1 MSNCKDKNINT
12 DSVTDEQLMAYAD
25 NELSD
30 IELIKTIKNSPELQK
45 RLAPFVETAILMK
58 EMKSEITEQEIADD
72 LDWLLRQK
80 NSRPN
85 IDRETSKTSRKNL
98 NLLSILGQQVS
109 QPIFM
114 VAASMLIV
122 FGIFINVQTTIPEWQ
137 QRYSSLGY
145 DPDNISAETWFSS
158 DENISSYYFNE
169 SIINTENITTEVT
182 NSKSD
187 TEKPDVLN
195 NQNELETYFT
205 NHNLIMDTAV
215 FRGVLSDMTDNNQS
229 RAQITIYEN
238 KMIEV
243 RLLGMDM
250 SMENCILGELSHG
263 DENKKNHF
271 INQKFFHYCAYNFDN
286 PIQLI
291 P

>member
-1 MSNCKDKNINT
+1 M
-12 DSVTDEQLMAYAD
+12 L
-25 NELSD
+25 
-30 IELIKTIKNSPELQK
+30 
-45 RLAPFVETAILMK
+45 
-58 EMKSEITEQEIADD
+58 
-72 LDWLLRQK
+72 
-80 NSRPN
+80 
-85 IDRETSKTSRKNL
+85 
-98 NLLSILGQQVS
+98 
-109 QPIFM
+109 
-114 VAASMLIV
+114 AASMLIV
-122 FGIFINVQTTIPEWQ
+122 FGIFINMQTTIPEWQ

-215 FRGVLSDMTDNNQS
+215 LRGVLSDMADNNQS

-243 RLLGMDM
+243 RLLGMDI

>member
-1 MSNCKDKNINT
+1 MSNSKDKDINT

-30 IELIKTIKNSPELQK
+30 VELIKTIKNSPELQK
-45 RLAPFVETAILMK
+45 RLTPFVETSILMK

-80 NSRPN
+80 KFTPN

-109 QPIFM
+109 HPIFM
-114 VAASMLIV
+114 VTASMLIV
-122 FGIFINVQTTIPEWQ
+122 FGIFINMQTTIPEWQ
-137 QRYSSLGY
+137 HRYSSLGY
-145 DPDNISAETWFSS
+145 NTGNISTEAWFSS
-158 DENISSYYFNE
+158 DKNISSYYFNE
-169 SIINTENITTEVT
+169 SIINTENVTTEVT
-182 NSKSD
+182 NFKSD
-187 TEKPDVLN
+187 TEKPDVLD
-195 NQNELETYFT
+195 NQNELEAYFA
-205 NHNLIMDTAV
+205 NHNLILDAAV
-215 FRGVLSDMTDNNQS
+215 FRGVLSEMTDNNQS

-238 KMIEV
+238 KTIEV
-243 RLLGMDM
+243 RLIGMDM

-263 DENKKNHF
+263 DENKRNQF

>member
-1 MSNCKDKNINT
+1 MSNSKDKDINT

-30 IELIKTIKNSPELQK
+30 VELIKTIKNSPELQK
-45 RLAPFVETAILMK
+45 RLTPFVETAFLMK
-58 EMKSEITEQEIADD
+58 EMKSEITEKEIADD

-80 NSRPN
+80 KFAPN
-85 IDRETSKTSRKNL
+85 IARETSKASRKNL
-98 NLLSILGQQVS
+98 NLFSILGQQVS

-114 VAASMLIV
+114 LAASMLIV
-122 FGIFINVQTTIPEWQ
+122 FGIFINMQTTIPEWQ

-182 NSKSD
+182 NLKSN
-187 TEKPDVLN
+187 TEKPDALN
-195 NQNELETYFT
+195 NQKELEAYFA

-215 FRGVLSDMTDNNQS
+215 FRGVLSEMTDNNQS
-229 RAQITIYEN
+229 RARITIYEN

>member
-1 MSNCKDKNINT
+1 MSNSKDKDINT

-30 IELIKTIKNSPELQK
+30 VELIKTIKNSSELQK

-80 NSRPN
+80 KFTPI
-85 IDRETSKTSRKNL
+85 IDREASKTSRKNL
-98 NLLSILGQQVS
+98 NLLSILGQQVT

-114 VAASMLIV
+114 LAASMLIV
-122 FGIFINVQTTIPEWQ
+122 FGIFINMQTTIPEWQ

-145 DPDNISAETWFSS
+145 DPENISTETWFSS

-169 SIINTENITTEVT
+169 SIINNENITTEIT
-182 NSKSD
+182 NLKSD
-187 TEKPDVLN
+187 TEKPDALN
-195 NQNELETYFT
+195 NQQELETYFA

-215 FRGVLSDMTDNNQS
+215 FRGVLSDMVGNNQS
-229 RAQITIYEN
+229 RARLTIYEN

-243 RLLGMDM
+243 RLIGMDM

-286 PIQLI
+286 PIQLLL
-291 P
+291 

>member
-1 MSNCKDKNINT
+1 M
-12 DSVTDEQLMAYAD
+12 L
-25 NELSD
+25 
-30 IELIKTIKNSPELQK
+30 
-45 RLAPFVETAILMK
+45 
-58 EMKSEITEQEIADD
+58 
-72 LDWLLRQK
+72 
-80 NSRPN
+80 
-85 IDRETSKTSRKNL
+85 
-98 NLLSILGQQVS
+98 
-109 QPIFM
+109 
-114 VAASMLIV
+114 AASMFIV
-122 FGIFINVQTTIPEWQ
+122 FGIFINMQTRIPEWKH
-137 QRYSSLGY
+137 RYSSLGY
-145 DPDNISAETWFSS
+145 DTDNISAETWFSS
-158 DENISSYYFNE
+158 DENITSYYFNE

-182 NSKSD
+182 NFKSD
-187 TEKPDVLN
+187 TEKPDVLD
-195 NQNELETYFT
+195 NQNELEAYFT

-215 FRGVLSDMTDNNQS
+215 FRGVLSDMADNNQS
-229 RAQITIYEN
+229 RARITIYEN

>member
-1 MSNCKDKNINT
+1 MSNSKDKDINT

-58 EMKSEITEQEIADD
+58 EMKSEITEKEIADD

-80 NSRPN
+80 KSTPN

-98 NLLSILGQQVS
+98 NLLSILGQQVT

-114 VAASMLIV
+114 LAASMFIV
-122 FGIFINVQTTIPEWQ
+122 FGIFINMQTTIPEWQ

-182 NSKSD
+182 NLNSD
-187 TEKPDVLN
+187 IEKPGALN
-195 NQNELETYFT
+195 NQKELEVYFA

-215 FRGVLSDMTDNNQS
+215 FRGVLSDMADNNQS
-229 RAQITIYEN
+229 RAKITIYEN

-243 RLLGMDM
+243 RLLGMDI

-263 DENKKNHF
+263 DENKKNYF

>member
-1 MSNCKDKNINT
+1 MSNSKDKDINT

-30 IELIKTIKNSPELQK
+30 VELIKTIKNSPELQK
-45 RLAPFVETAILMK
+45 RLTPFVETAFLMK
-58 EMKSEITEQEIADD
+58 EMKSEITEKEIADD

-80 NSRPN
+80 KSTPN

-98 NLLSILGQQVS
+98 NLLSILGQQVT

-114 VAASMLIV
+114 LAASMLIV
-122 FGIFINVQTTIPEWQ
+122 FGIFINMQTTIPEWQ

-158 DENISSYYFNE
+158 DKNISSYYFNE
-169 SIINTENITTEVT
+169 SIINNENITTEVT
-182 NSKSD
+182 NLKSD
-187 TEKPDVLN
+187 TEKPNALN
-195 NQNELETYFT
+195 NQNELEVYFA

>member
-1 MSNCKDKNINT
+1 MSNSKDKDINT

-30 IELIKTIKNSPELQK
+30 VELIKVIKNSPELQK
-45 RLAPFVETAILMK
+45 RLTPFVETAILMK

-72 LDWLLRQK
+72 LDWLLTQK
-80 NSRPN
+80 KSGPN
-85 IDRETSKTSRKNL
+85 IDREASKTSSKNL
-98 NLLSILGQQVS
+98 NLLSILGQQVT

-114 VAASMLIV
+114 LAASMFIV
-122 FGIFINVQTTIPEWQ
+122 FGIFINMQTTIPEWQ

-158 DENISSYYFNE
+158 DKNISSYYFNE
-169 SIINTENITTEVT
+169 SIINNENITTEVT
-182 NSKSD
+182 NLKSD
-187 TEKPDVLN
+187 TEKPDVLD
-195 NQNELETYFT
+195 NQNELEVYFT
-205 NHNLIMDTAV
+205 NHNLIMDTAG
-215 FRGVLSDMTDNNQS
+215 FIGVLSDMTDNNQS

-243 RLLGMDM
+243 RLIGMDM

-263 DENKKNHF
+263 DENKKIHF

>member
-1 MSNCKDKNINT
+1 MSNSKDKDTNT

-30 IELIKTIKNSPELQK
+30 IELIKTIKNSSELQK
-45 RLAPFVETAILMK
+45 RLTPFVETAFLMK
-58 EMKSEITEQEIADD
+58 EMKSEITEKEIADD

-80 NSRPN
+80 KSTPN

-98 NLLSILGQQVS
+98 NLLSILGQQVT

-114 VAASMLIV
+114 LAASMLIV
-122 FGIFINVQTTIPEWQ
+122 FGIFINMQTTIPEWQ
-137 QRYSSLGY
+137 HRYSSLGY

-182 NSKSD
+182 NLKSD
-187 TEKPDVLN
+187 TEKPDALN
-195 NQNELETYFT
+195 NQKELETYFA

-215 FRGVLSDMTDNNQS
+215 FRGVLSEMTDNNQS
-229 RAQITIYEN
+229 RARITIYEN
-238 KMIEV
+238 KTIEV

-271 INQKFFHYCAYNFDN
+271 INQKFFHYCAYSFDN

>member
-1 MSNCKDKNINT
+1 MSNSKDKDINT

-30 IELIKTIKNSPELQK
+30 VELIKTIKNSPELQK
-45 RLAPFVETAILMK
+45 RLAPFVETAFLMK
-58 EMKSEITEQEIADD
+58 EMKSEITKEEIADD

-80 NSRPN
+80 KSTPN
-85 IDRETSKTSRKNL
+85 IDREASKTSRKNL
-98 NLLSILGQQVS
+98 NLLSIIGQQVS

-114 VAASMLIV
+114 LAASMLIV
-122 FGIFINVQTTIPEWQ
+122 FGIFINMQTTIPEWQ

-215 FRGVLSDMTDNNQS
+215 LRGVLSDMADNNQS

-243 RLLGMDM
+243 RLLGMDI

>member
-1 MSNCKDKNINT
+1 MSNSKDKDINT

-45 RLAPFVETAILMK
+45 RLTPFVETASLMK
-58 EMKSEITEQEIADD
+58 EMKSEITEKEIADD

-80 NSRPN
+80 KSTPN

-98 NLLSILGQQVS
+98 NLLSILGQQVT

-114 VAASMLIV
+114 LAASMLIV
-122 FGIFINVQTTIPEWQ
+122 FGIFINMQTTIPEWQ

-145 DPDNISAETWFSS
+145 NPDNISRETWLSS
-158 DENISSYYFNE
+158 YKNISSYYFNE
-169 SIINTENITTEVT
+169 SIINNENITTEVK

-187 TEKPDVLN
+187 TEKPDALN

-215 FRGVLSDMTDNNQS
+215 FRGVLSDMADNNQS
-229 RAQITIYEN
+229 RARITIYEN
-238 KMIEV
+238 KMLEV
-243 RLLGMDM
+243 RLLGMDI

>member
-1 MSNCKDKNINT
+1 MSNSKDKDINT

-30 IELIKTIKNSPELQK
+30 VELIKTIKNSPELQK
-45 RLAPFVETAILMK
+45 RLTPFVETAILMK
-58 EMKSEITEQEIADD
+58 EIKSEITEQEIADD

-80 NSRPN
+80 KFTPN
-85 IDRETSKTSRKNL
+85 IAREASKTSRKNL

-114 VAASMLIV
+114 LAASMLIV
-122 FGIFINVQTTIPEWQ
+122 FGIFINMQTTIPEWQ
-137 QRYSSLGY
+137 HRYSSLGY
-145 DPDNISAETWFSS
+145 DPDNISTETWFSS
-158 DENISSYYFNE
+158 DKNISSYYFNE

-182 NSKSD
+182 NLKSD
-187 TEKPDVLN
+187 TEKPDGLN
-195 NQNELETYFT
+195 NQNELEAYFT
-205 NHNLIMDTAV
+205 DQNLIMDIAV
-215 FRGVLSDMTDNNQS
+215 FRGVLRDMTDNNQS

>member
-1 MSNCKDKNINT
+1 MSNSKDKDINT

-30 IELIKTIKNSPELQK
+30 VELIKTIKNSPELQK

-80 NSRPN
+80 KSTPN
-85 IDRETSKTSRKNL
+85 IDREASKTSRKNL

-114 VAASMLIV
+114 LAASMLIV
-122 FGIFINVQTTIPEWQ
+122 FGIFINMQTTIPEWQ

-169 SIINTENITTEVT
+169 SIINNENITTEVT
-182 NSKSD
+182 NLKSD
-187 TEKPDVLN
+187 TEKPDVLD
-195 NQNELETYFT
+195 NQNELEAYFT
-205 NHNLIMDTAV
+205 NHNLIMDTAG
-215 FRGVLSDMTDNNQS
+215 FIGVLSDMTDNNQS

>member
-1 MSNCKDKNINT
+1 MSNSKDKDINT

-30 IELIKTIKNSPELQK
+30 VELIKTIKNSPELQK
-45 RLAPFVETAILMK
+45 RLAPFVETAVLMK
-58 EMKSEITEQEIADD
+58 EIKSEITEQEIADD

-80 NSRPN
+80 KSTPN
-85 IDRETSKTSRKNL
+85 IDREASKTSRKNL
-98 NLLSILGQQVS
+98 NLLSILGQQVT

-114 VAASMLIV
+114 LAASMLIV
-122 FGIFINVQTTIPEWQ
+122 FGIFINMQTTFTEWQ
-137 QRYSSLGY
+137 HRYSSLGY

-182 NSKSD
+182 NLNGD

-195 NQNELETYFT
+195 NQNEIEAYFT

-215 FRGVLSDMTDNNQS
+215 FRGVLSDMADNDQS

-243 RLLGMDM
+243 RLLGMDIT
-250 SMENCILGELSHG
+250 MENCILGELSHG
-263 DENKKNHF
+263 NENKKNHF

>member
-1 MSNCKDKNINT
+1 MSNSKDKDINT

-30 IELIKTIKNSPELQK
+30 VELMKAIKDSPELQK
-45 RLAPFVETAILMK
+45 RLIPFVETAMLMK
-58 EMKSEITEQEIADD
+58 EMKSEITEKEIADD

-80 NSRPN
+80 KSTPN
-85 IDRETSKTSRKNL
+85 IDREASKTSRKNL
-98 NLLSILGQQVS
+98 NLLSILGQQVT

-114 VAASMLIV
+114 LAASMFIV
-122 FGIFINVQTTIPEWQ
+122 FGIFINMQTTIPEWQ
-137 QRYSSLGY
+137 QRYISLGY
-145 DPDNISAETWFSS
+145 DPENISTETWFSS

-169 SIINTENITTEVT
+169 SIINNENITTEVK
-182 NSKSD
+182 NLKSD
-187 TEKPDVLN
+187 TEKPDALN
-195 NQNELETYFT
+195 DQNELEAYFT

-215 FRGVLSDMTDNNQS
+215 FRGVLSDMADNNQS
-229 RAQITIYEN
+229 RARITIYEN
-238 KMIEV
+238 KILEV
-243 RLLGMDM
+243 RLIGMDI

>member
-1 MSNCKDKNINT
+1 MSNSKDKDINT
-12 DSVTDEQLMAYAD
+12 DSVTDEQLMVYAD

-30 IELIKTIKNSPELQK
+30 VELIKTIKNSPELQK

-58 EMKSEITEQEIADD
+58 EIKSEITEQEIADD

-85 IDRETSKTSRKNL
+85 IDREASKTSRKNL
-98 NLLSILGQQVS
+98 NFLSILGQQVS

-122 FGIFINVQTTIPEWQ
+122 FGIFINMQTTIPEWQ

-145 DPDNISAETWFSS
+145 DADNISAETWFNS
-158 DENISSYYFNE
+158 DKNISSYYFNE
-169 SIINTENITTEVT
+169 SIINNENITTEVT
-182 NSKSD
+182 NLKSD
-187 TEKPDVLN
+187 TEKPDGLN
-195 NQNELETYFT
+195 NQNELEAYFT
-205 NHNLIMDTAV
+205 NHNLIMDTAG
-215 FRGVLSDMTDNNQS
+215 FIGVLSDMTDNNQS
-229 RAQITIYEN
+229 RAQITIYKN

-263 DENKKNHF
+263 DENKNNHF

-286 PIQLI
+286 PIKLI

>member
-1 MSNCKDKNINT
+1 MSNSKDKDINT

-30 IELIKTIKNSPELQK
+30 IELMKAIKDSPELQK
-45 RLAPFVETAILMK
+45 RLIPFVETAMLMK
-58 EMKSEITEQEIADD
+58 EMKSEITEKEIADD

-80 NSRPN
+80 KSTPN
-85 IDRETSKTSRKNL
+85 IDREASKTSRKNL
-98 NLLSILGQQVS
+98 NLLSILGQQVT

-114 VAASMLIV
+114 LAASMLIV
-122 FGIFINVQTTIPEWQ
+122 FGIFINIQTTIPEWQ
-137 QRYSSLGY
+137 HRYSSLGY

-158 DENISSYYFNE
+158 DKNISSYYFNE
-169 SIINTENITTEVT
+169 SIINNENITTEVT
-182 NSKSD
+182 NLKSD
-187 TEKPDVLN
+187 TEKHDVLD
-195 NQNELETYFT
+195 NQNELEAYFT
-205 NHNLIMDTAV
+205 DHNLNMETAV
-215 FRGVLSDMTDNNQS
+215 FRGVLSNMTDNNQS

>member
-1 MSNCKDKNINT
+1 MSNSKDKDINT

-30 IELIKTIKNSPELQK
+30 VELIKTIKNSPELQK
-45 RLAPFVETAILMK
+45 RLTPFVETAFLMK
-58 EMKSEITEQEIADD
+58 EMKSEITEKEIADD

-80 NSRPN
+80 KSTPN
-85 IDRETSKTSRKNL
+85 IDREASKTSRKNL

-114 VAASMLIV
+114 LAASMLIV
-122 FGIFINVQTTIPEWQ
+122 FGIFINMQTTIPEWQ

-158 DENISSYYFNE
+158 DKNISSYYFNE
-169 SIINTENITTEVT
+169 SIINNENITTEVT
-182 NSKSD
+182 NLKSD
-187 TEKPDVLN
+187 TEKPNALN
-195 NQNELETYFT
+195 NQNELEVYFT